1 MGDNLSM
8 TGLTRK
14 IIAVLYFGM
23 VAQLWSCGNACN
35 VLLPSKG
42 IQIPPYVIEYYQ
54 KNELERLSQDKK
66 AIPEMW
72 NELSCGDTLKV
83 DVKVERIE
91 GSGIYYYRLMYKAV
105 NSSGNAVTLNDK
117 SIKLVDINSNTPIE
131 QINCW
136 NWQQHSP
143 SCNSAVV
150 NPGGEITKEIRYGF
164 SVQQQHSPTLRI
176 VVSGDDFMEGETT
189 VDLYAKPKKR

>member
-1 MGDNLSM
+1 M

-14 IIAVLYFGM
+14 IIAVVYTGIA
-23 VAQLWSCGNACN
+23 VHLWGCGNACN

-54 KNELERLSQDKK
+54 KDELERLSQDEE
-66 AIPEMW
+66 AVPEMW
-72 NELSCGDTLKV
+72 NDLSWGDQFKV

-91 GSGIYYYRLMYKAV
+91 GSGIYYYRLLYKAA
-105 NSSGNAVTLNDK
+105 NSSEEAVTLNDK
-117 SIKLVDINSNTPIE
+117 NIKLIDSNASSPIE
-131 QINCW
+131 LVNCW
-136 NWQQHSP
+136 NWQMHTP

-164 SVQQQHSPTLRI
+164 SVEQKYAPSLRV

>member
-1 MGDNLSM
+1 MKGI
-8 TGLTRK
+8 TRK
-14 IIAVLYFGM
+14 FIAVIYA
-23 VAQLWSCGNACN
+23 VIAVHLWGCGNACN

-54 KNELERLSQDKK
+54 KDELERLSQDEYVV
-66 AIPEMW
+66 PEKW
-72 NELSCGDTLKV
+72 NKLSWEDQFTV

-91 GSGIYYYRLMYKAV
+91 GSGIYYYRLLYKAV
-105 NSSGNAVTLNDK
+105 NSSEKGVTLYDK
-117 SIKLVDINSNTPIE
+117 NIKLFDINSNAPIE
-131 QINCW
+131 QVNCW

-164 SVQQQHSPTLRI
+164 SVQQGHSPSLRI
-176 VVSGDDFMEGETT
+176 AVSGDDFMEGETS